1 MTKQLT
7 EAEVMARYGRPSQR
21 GDYLSPV
28 ALPFPLRVA
37 WAPKTL
43 VRSLRCHH
51 LETGRLA
58 AIFADILAHYGPTRI
73 RELGIDLFGGCFSYR
88 RMALH
93 AVRPVTAT
101 SWLTRAVAVPM
112 AEVRLRP
119 ENAWSRHAWGI
130 AVDLDPD
137 RNGLRMDH
145 TRAQFA
151 RPEYAAMIDAFEAH
165 GWLSLGR
172 RLDLDWMHFEA
183 GLIVPETAVSSPPN
197 GDSPFGF

>member
-7 EAEVMARYGRPSQR
+7 EAEVVARYGRPSQR

-28 ALPFPLRVA
+28 VLPFPLRVA

-51 LETGRLA
+51 LETGRVA
-58 AIFADILAHYGPTRI
+58 AIFGDILAHYGPARI

-93 AVRPVTAT
+93 
-101 SWLTRAVAVPM
+101 
-112 AEVRLRP
+112 
-119 ENAWSRHAWGI
+119 NAWSRHAWGI
-130 AVDLDPD
+130 AIDLDPD
-137 RNGLRMDH
+137 RNGLRADH

-151 RPEYAAMIDAFEAH
+151 RPEYEPMIDAFEAH

-172 RLDLDWMHFEA
+172 RMDLDWMHFEA
-183 GLIVPETAVSSPPN
+183 GLAVPDAAVSFSPS

>member
-1 MTKQLT
+1 MSKQLT
-7 EAEVMARYGRPSQR
+7 EAEVVARYGRPSQR

-28 ALPFPLRVA
+28 TLPFPLRVA

-58 AIFADILAHYGPTRI
+58 AIFGDILAHYGLARI

-93 AVRPVTAT
+93 
-101 SWLTRAVAVPM
+101 
-112 AEVRLRP
+112 
-119 ENAWSRHAWGI
+119 NAWSRHAWGI
-130 AVDLDPD
+130 AIDLDPD
-137 RNGLRMDH
+137 RNGLRVDH

-172 RLDLDWMHFEA
+172 RMDLDWMHFEA
-183 GLIVPETAVSSPPN
+183 GHVRPAATAPVRPAPP
-197 GDSPFGF
+197 GVERRPGSFGF

>member
-7 EAEVMARYGRPSQR
+7 EAEVVARYGRPSQR

-28 ALPFPLRVA
+28 VLPFPLRVA

-58 AIFADILAHYGPTRI
+58 AIFGDILAHYGAARI

-93 AVRPVTAT
+93 
-101 SWLTRAVAVPM
+101 
-112 AEVRLRP
+112 
-119 ENAWSRHAWGI
+119 NAWSRHAWGI

-137 RNGLRMDH
+137 RNGLRVDH

-151 RPEYAAMIDAFEAH
+151 RPEYEPMIDAFEAH

-183 GLIVPETAVSSPPN
+183 GHVMPVRPAATTPVRPAPP
-197 GDSPFGF
+197 GVERRPGSFGF